1 MTIKLE
7 SQTSE
12 GSSRRTFI
20 IEPEPKGIKRK
31 PEDQLEHQITKHQ
44 KINAGAGPEMLNAVP
59 KRPNQKFKRKVYNAV
74 RESHP
79 GAQMPEILTI
89 IDVMWSELSDAY
101 VKARWWTTKVK
112 PR

>member
-31 PEDQLEHQITKHQ
+31 LEDQLEDQIVTKHQ
-44 KINAGAGPEMLNAVP
+44 KINAVP
-59 KRPNQKFKRKVYNAV
+59 KRPTQKYKRNVYDAV
-74 RESHP
+74 KASQP
-79 GAQMPEILTI
+79 GAQMPKILNIT
-89 IDVMWSELSDAY
+89 DVMWSDLSDADKQEY
-101 VKARWWTTKVK
+101 TGECKNKIIR
-112 PR
+112 